1 MLRGE
6 GAAVY
11 VYLPSQLH
19 QGRRMPEAREGI
31 QAAGGQGHRR
41 AVELM
46 TSQRDCPGGS
56 VAVDILMP
64 WLQLLEMSE
73 VASVSTPNVI
83 ARCSYF
89 CFCARSVYAICTGMT
104 LTSGF

>member
-1 MLRGE
+1 
-6 GAAVY
+6 
-11 VYLPSQLH
+11 
-19 QGRRMPEAREGI
+19 MPEAREGI

-46 TSQRDCPGGS
+46 RPQRDCPDGS
-56 VAVDILMP
+56 VAFDILMP

-83 ARCSYF
+83 ARCSYL